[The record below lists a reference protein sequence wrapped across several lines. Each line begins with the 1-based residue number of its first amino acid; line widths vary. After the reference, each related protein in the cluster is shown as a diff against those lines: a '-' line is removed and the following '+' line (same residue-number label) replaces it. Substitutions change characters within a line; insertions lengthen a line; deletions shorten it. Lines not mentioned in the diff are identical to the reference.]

1 MNRDSQVHG
10 GQIEAKFLLHNMY
23 PDFPNS
29 NFKSLSH
36 FLRGVPSGDL
46 CQNLSINTISTVT
59 HEWEQNYSVAHALI
73 LVKVSSA
80 CIPGSLPGLGIKKYL
95 YFIPNFNHS

>member
-80 CIPGSLPGLGIKKYL
+80 CIPGSLPGLGIKK
-95 YFIPNFNHS
+95 